1 MAERIAAGP
10 ATAFDV
16 HVTGRRVL
24 AIIADGLLLGVL
36 FSAVS
41 VLARM
46 AGLGEADAPLFAG
59 YTWAGGFFVLAMAY
73 YALMEGYRGQTV
85 GKMLFGIRVVRED
98 GGGMP
103 GFKGPRKVA
112 AAHRGRPLRL
122 PGGLRGGFGLGE
134 EPAPRRHGGPH
145 PGDPRV
151 APLAPFGA
159 PLLQP
164 GSSGSPALSGW
175 ERHPGP
181 FLSLALHQKNP

>member
-46 AGLGEADAPLFAG
+46 VGLGEADAPLFAG

-98 GGGMP
+98 GGGAP
-103 GFKGPRKVA
+103 GFKAALVRSLLRVVDGLFGYLVGFVA
-112 AAHRGRPLRL
+112 VLASEKNQRLGDMAARTLVVR
-122 PGGLRGGFGLGE
+122 E
-134 EPAPRRHGGPH
+134 
-145 PGDPRV
+145 
-151 APLAPFGA
+151 
-159 PLLQP
+159 
-164 GSSGSPALSGW
+164 
-175 ERHPGP
+175 
-181 FLSLALHQKNP
+181 

>member
-36 FSAVS
+36 FSAVF

-46 AGLGEADAPLFAG
+46 VGLGEADAPLFAG

-98 GGGMP
+98 GGVP
-103 GFKGPRKVA
+103 GFKAALVRSLLRVVDGLFGYLVGFVA
-112 AAHRGRPLRL
+112 VLASEKNQRLGDMAARTLVVR
-122 PGGLRGGFGLGE
+122 E
-134 EPAPRRHGGPH
+134 
-145 PGDPRV
+145 
-151 APLAPFGA
+151 
-159 PLLQP
+159 
-164 GSSGSPALSGW
+164 
-175 ERHPGP
+175 
-181 FLSLALHQKNP
+181 

>member
-1 MAERIAAGP
+1 MAERISAGP

-24 AIIADGLLLGVL
+24 AIVADGLLLGVL

-46 AGLGEADAPLFAG
+46 VGLGEADAPLFAG

-98 GGGMP
+98 GGGVP
-103 GFKGPRKVA
+103 GFKAALVRSLLRVVDGLFGYLVGFVA
-112 AAHRGRPLRL
+112 VLASEKNQRLGDMAARTLVVR
-122 PGGLRGGFGLGE
+122 E
-134 EPAPRRHGGPH
+134 
-145 PGDPRV
+145 
-151 APLAPFGA
+151 
-159 PLLQP
+159 
-164 GSSGSPALSGW
+164 
-175 ERHPGP
+175 
-181 FLSLALHQKNP
+181 